1 MKQDADV
8 FCVKYGEKCGLCSLQ
23 VRFKFAVVFICRQQR
38 KKQTNKKKKRASP
51 AAFIFNLPTET
62 GLTLRC
68 LHVISTGKFI
78 TGYECSFTFPSNR
91 CNREFE
97 INVFDS

>member
-1 MKQDADV
+1 MVYVHCRFDSSLRWFSYADNNGKNKQ
-8 FCVKYGEKCGLCSLQ
+8 
-23 VRFKFAVVFICRQQR
+23 
-38 KKQTNKKKKRASP
+38 KKRASP

>member
-1 MKQDADV
+1 MQTTT
-8 FCVKYGEKCGLCSLQ
+8 EK
-23 VRFKFAVVFICRQQR
+23 
-38 KKQTNKKKKRASP
+38 TNKQKKKRASP